1 MNRNRSSALFLG
13 WSVILFL
20 MIIASIIFA
29 LLLRY
34 TSIAESTISIL
45 TSISGLLILAFGA
58 IIAGRKAKE
67 KGWLIGIIISLGFS
81 LFVFLYQYLGYQQTF
96 SLQQYMYHGS
106 FLIASMLGAVIGVN
120 LADQQET

>member
-1 MNRNRSSALFLG
+1 MNRNRSSAIFLG

>member
-1 MNRNRSSALFLG
+1 MNRNRSQALLLG

-34 TSIAESTISIL
+34 TSIAESTISLL

-120 LADQQET
+120 LSDQET